1 MVDFSHVLWHRP
13 IIQAL
18 RRLRQDC
25 HEFKDNLGFDPVS
38 RKKEKKRQKRK
49 DYKIIRHVM

>member
-1 MVDFSHVLWHRP
+1 MGDFSHVLWHRP

-38 RKKEKKRQKRK
+38 RKKEKKDRRG
-49 DYKIIRHVM
+49 KIIRLLDT